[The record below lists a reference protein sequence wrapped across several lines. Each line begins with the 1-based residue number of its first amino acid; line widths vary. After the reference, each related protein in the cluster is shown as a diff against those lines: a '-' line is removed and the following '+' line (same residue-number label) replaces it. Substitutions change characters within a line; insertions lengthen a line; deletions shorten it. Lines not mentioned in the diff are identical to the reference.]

1 MSKNLFQIKIMI
13 FRKKQMEYMINKFK
27 CIINQ
32 GSIQAL
38 SSLCLTFS
46 LLYSIIE
53 IKSGEVLL

>member
-1 MSKNLFQIKIMI
+1 
-13 FRKKQMEYMINKFK
+13 MINKFK

-38 SSLCLTFS
+38 SSWCLTFS

-53 IKSGEVLL
+53 IKSGEVLLYGCLEFSY